1 MKKTRTKK
9 NWIKEHLSDEFVKRA
24 QKDGFRS
31 RAAYKFIEMNDK
43 YHLIRSND
51 RIVDLGSAPGSWSQ
65 AASSLITDRGKIFA
79 IDLLP
84 MDDVKNTTFI
94 QGDFRELSIL
104 QKLEELLENTA
115 IDLVISDMAPNISG
129 IKMVDQQRAIYLNE
143 LALEFVKNNLKQ
155 NGFFLV
161 KSFVGADFEKF
172 LSELKIHF
180 KKVFKIKPDS
190 SRSRS
195 SEIFLLGYEF
205 QSKA

>member
-65 AASSLITDRGKIFA
+65 AASTLITDRGKIFA

-129 IKMVDQQRAIYLNE
+129 IKSRDQAMINDLND
-143 LALEFVKNNLKQ
+143 LSLEFALDWLKPKGHFMVKTFMGS
-155 NGFFLV
+155 GFEDYV
-161 KSFVGADFEKF
+161 KRLRSFFNTV
-172 LSELKIHF
+172 KIE
-180 KKVFKIKPDS
+180 KPDS
-190 SRSRS
+190 SRDRS
-195 SEIFLLGYEF
+195 AEFFLIGLE
-205 QSKA
+205 KR

>member
-129 IKMVDQQRAIYLNE
+129 IKSRDQAMINDLND
-143 LALEFVKNNLKQ
+143 LSLEFALDWLKPKGHFMVKTFMGS
-155 NGFFLV
+155 GFEDYV
-161 KSFVGADFEKF
+161 KRLRSLFNKV
-172 LSELKIHF
+172 KIE
-180 KKVFKIKPDS
+180 KPDS
-190 SRSRS
+190 SRDRS
-195 SEIFLLGYEF
+195 AEFFLIGLE
-205 QSKA
+205 KR

>member
-43 YHLIRSND
+43 YNLIRSND

-65 AASSLITDRGKIFA
+65 AASSFITDRGKIFA

-104 QKLEELLENTA
+104 QKLEELLENKA

-129 IKMVDQQRAIYLNE
+129 IKSRDQAMINDLND
-143 LALEFVKNNLKQ
+143 LSLEFALDWLKPKGHFMVKTFMGS
-155 NGFFLV
+155 GFEDYV
-161 KSFVGADFEKF
+161 KR
-172 LSELKIHF
+172 L
-180 KKVFKIKPDS
+180 
-190 SRSRS
+190 RS
-195 SEIFLLGYEF
+195 LL
-205 QSKA
+205 

>member
-43 YHLIRSND
+43 YNLIRSND

-129 IKMVDQQRAIYLNE
+129 IKSRDQAMINDLNYLS
-143 LALEFVKNNLKQ
+143 LEFALDWLKPKGHFMVKTFMGS
-155 NGFFLV
+155 GFEDYV
-161 KSFVGADFEKF
+161 KRLRSLFNKV
-172 LSELKIHF
+172 KIE
-180 KKVFKIKPDS
+180 KPDS
-190 SRSRS
+190 SRDRS
-195 SEIFLLGYEF
+195 AEIFLIGLE
-205 QSKA
+205 KR

>member
-129 IKMVDQQRAIYLNE
+129 IKSRDQAMINDLND
-143 LALEFVKNNLKQ
+143 LSLEFALDWLKPKGHFMVKTFMGS
-155 NGFFLV
+155 GFEDYV
-161 KSFVGADFEKF
+161 KRLRSFFNVV
-172 LSELKIHF
+172 KIE
-180 KKVFKIKPDS
+180 KPDS
-190 SRSRS
+190 SRDRS
-195 SEIFLLGYEF
+195 AEFFLIGLE
-205 QSKA
+205 KR

>member
-84 MDDVKNTTFI
+84 MDNVKNTTFI

-129 IKMVDQQRAIYLNE
+129 IKSRDQAMINDLND
-143 LALEFVKNNLKQ
+143 LSLEFALDWLKPKGHFMVKTFMGS
-155 NGFFLV
+155 GFEDYV
-161 KSFVGADFEKF
+161 KRLRSLFNKV
-172 LSELKIHF
+172 KIE
-180 KKVFKIKPDS
+180 KPDS
-190 SRSRS
+190 SRNRS
-195 SEIFLLGYEF
+195 AEFFLIGLE
-205 QSKA
+205 KR